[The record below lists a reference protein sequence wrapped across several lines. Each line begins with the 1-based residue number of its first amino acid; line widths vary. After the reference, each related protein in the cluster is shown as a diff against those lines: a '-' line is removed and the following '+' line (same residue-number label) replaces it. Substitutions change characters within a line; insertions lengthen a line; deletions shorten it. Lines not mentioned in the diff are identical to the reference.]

1 MSESI
6 LQPKRRQLIKLASAS
21 LFLLVSPAGR
31 AAVGQLPGIL
41 AVRVWPAADYTRV
54 TIEHREP
61 LKLLIS

>member
-41 AVRVWPAADYTRV
+41 AVRV
-54 TIEHREP
+54 
-61 LKLLIS
+61 